1 MLLRGAELYRE
12 EVRNEET
19 LRRYGSGTPDDW
31 LERHVYA
38 RYPNLGVGLLAVI
51 DVGLF
56 GLPGVAAW
64 AIRMMWISFW
74 AGGVINGC
82 GHFGGDRNFAT
93 PDASTN
99 PFRLGILIGGEALH
113 NNHHAYVTSARLSNR
128 RFELDIGWLYIRLLA
143 ALRLATVRRVA
154 TKPRLL
160 ANKVVIDDATL
171 QAVIR
176 NRHAVIAA
184 YARMLEPACRA
195 GAAPHPG
202 HEPGRQARVR
212 ARHET
217 LAAPGPGAISASP
230 ICAR

>member
-1 MLLRGAELYRE
+1 M
-12 EVRNEET
+12 
-19 LRRYGSGTPDDW
+19 
-31 LERHVYA
+31 
-38 RYPNLGVGLLAVI
+38 
-51 DVGLF
+51 
-56 GLPGVAAW
+56 
-64 AIRMMWISFW
+64 
-74 AGGVINGC
+74 INGC

-93 PDASTN
+93 HDASTN
-99 PFRLGILIGGEALH
+99 LFRMGILIGGEALH

-128 RFELDIGWLYIRLLA
+128 RFELDIGWLYIHLLA

-154 TKPRLL
+154 TMPRLL

-217 LAAPGPGAISASP
+217 LAAPGQGPSAQARSARADEPQCEPANTRVRAYVRGVARAMDVVTRIARAIAGSVAGLVPLYGAERHQGAIAYFSMRLRRYA
-230 ICAR
+230 

>member
-1 MLLRGAELYRE
+1 
-12 EVRNEET
+12 
-19 LRRYGSGTPDDW
+19 
-31 LERHVYA
+31 
-38 RYPNLGVGLLAVI
+38 
-51 DVGLF
+51 
-56 GLPGVAAW
+56 
-64 AIRMMWISFW
+64 MMWISFW

-171 QAVIR
+171 QEAVIR

-217 LAAPGPGAISASP
+217 LAAPGLGPSAQARSARADEPQCEPANTRVRVDMYEALLELWTWLHASYEQLLVQLQDWCRCTEQSDIKAIAYFSMRLRRYA
-230 ICAR
+230 